1 MIVLKFTKGRSVPT
15 STRRD
20 SISGRSQGRFAT
32 KALQVQVPST
42 FIMPPTTI
50 RSAPALD
57 SFTSLEDHQSQ
68 TPASFYGTKPVLHH
82 HIAGAG
88 VLITR
93 DQMLKLPVFHSAN
106 TTVHGGA
113 TGAESSTASDGTL
126 VQDGYPYMGD
136 VVVDVFVS
144 SE

>member
-1 MIVLKFTKGRSVPT
+1 
-15 STRRD
+15 
-20 SISGRSQGRFAT
+20 
-32 KALQVQVPST
+32 
-42 FIMPPTTI
+42 MPPTTI

-57 SFTSLEDHQSQ
+57 SFTLLEDHQSQ

-93 DQMLKLPVFHSAN
+93 DQMSKLPLFYSENAAI
-106 TTVHGGA
+106 HGGA
-113 TGAESSTASDGTL
+113 TGAQSSATDEGAA